1 MKTNVQYLIQN
12 ALGEGARSS
21 KYDIMIVLKHGSYD
35 GKNIAILAKSA
46 NFPSR
51 QHQTIDF
58 RFKGRSIPIR
68 GLSKYSQT
76 WECTFYLTEDHKL
89 KNLFEIWME
98 SLDEKENYVSDNY
111 AKKEREQNSS
121 GYTSEIKIF
130 QQNFNDTDS
139 TAEYTLH
146 NVFPTEMSPVQISA
160 ENPGNVLEFSVTF
173 AYSHYTLDVLD
184 SSKGSFIDKMI
195 DKLKNGV
202 TSMVSNA
209 IDGFLDKE
217 LEFFDMITGGLNSLE
232 ESAEKKF
239 EDLLNGKNDF
249 YDIDW
254 GEKLYNASVAWQ
266 NFANNPT
273 SIFSS
278 SSEESNPNS
287 QKTLKSS
294 RKR

>member
-1 MKTNVQYLIQN
+1 MKTNVQNLIQK
-12 ALGEGARSS
+12 ALGDGARAS
-21 KYDIMIVLKHGSYD
+21 KYDVMVVMKHSSYD
-35 GKNIAILAKSA
+35 GKNIAILAKST

-51 QHQTIDF
+51 QHQIIDF
-58 RFKGRSIPIR
+58 HFKGRPIPIR
-68 GLSKYSQT
+68 GISKYPQT

-89 KNLFEIWME
+89 KNEFEIWME
-98 SLDEKENYVSDNY
+98 SLDEKENYVSDTY
-111 AKKEREQNSS
+111 AKDKRELNAS

-146 NVFPTEMSPVQISA
+146 NVFPTEVSPVQISA

-184 SSKGSFIDKMI
+184 AARGSFVDRMI

-202 TSMVSNA
+202 LNA
-209 IDGFLDKE
+209 VDNFVGGFVDKGVEFIDTITDGF
-217 LEFFDMITGGLNSLE
+217 GLLGE
-232 ESAEKKF
+232 AAEKKF
-239 EDLLNGKNDF
+239 EDLLNGKNEF

-254 GEKLYNASVAWQ
+254 SGKINEIAEGWENVVSSASSA
-266 NFANNPT
+266 
-273 SIFSS
+273 FSS
-278 SSEESNPNS
+278 KASSPNE